1 MKRWHGLCAAV
12 LLLGAPLTHGS
23 SKDPGKVIAG
33 WIEKVSLVDPSV
45 TLKAKLD
52 TGAKTSSIHA
62 TNIEQFMRDGKR
74 WMRFDLVLTDV
85 DDKQHTLHMERP
97 KARRVAIK
105 HTDGVHDRRAVVELD
120 ICFDGR
126 RHTTEFTLADRSDYI
141 YSVLLGRQFL
151 QGVAV
156 IDPEATFLT
165 QSDCPATAP

>member
-1 MKRWHGLCAAV
+1 MKRWHGLFAAV
-12 LLLGAPLTHGS
+12 LILGAPLTHAS

-33 WIEKVSLVDPSV
+33 WIEKISLPEPSI

-62 TNIEQFMRDGKR
+62 TNIEQFKRDGKR

-85 DDKQHTLHMERP
+85 EDKQHTVHMERP

-105 HTDGVHDRRAVVELD
+105 HTDGEHDRRAVVELD
-120 ICFDGR
+120 FCFDGR
-126 RHTTEFTLADRSDYI
+126 RRTAEFTLANRSDYI
-141 YSVLLGRQFL
+141 YSVLLGREFL
-151 QGVAV
+151 TGVAV

-165 QSDCPATAP
+165 QADCPAPAQ